1 MNIWDKTVK
10 FFTFK
15 NLDLPLSTI
24 QELSDHNALA
34 LSHGKILSDEL
45 ISLILKENKIEPK
58 TIGKIK
64 FVDFKTS
71 MDPLLFNRIIQ
82 NFPFVEE
89 INLEEISYLLE
100 HSLNHILKSF
110 AYLKGLKIIR
120 FGIIDESKIPLSI
133 ENLFLILSKFCDLKE
148 VSFQCLN
155 FIYQHDKDNQLR
167 FFDLIKPLK
176 ENISVKV
183 YSLSDTRDFALKMG
197 FGEINQYN
205 NQVFA
210 HQGGNNLYNQIG
222 LKSARKNEA
231 LEDQDYAEKIHKMEV
246 HIKNQSTEIDR
257 LSNTINRYDLTQTL
271 KKGNNTLY

>member
-10 FFTFK
+10 FFSFK
-15 NLDLPLSTI
+15 NYDLPLSTI

-64 FVDFKTS
+64 FVDFKAS

-89 INLEEISYLLE
+89 INLEEIGYLLE
-100 HSLNHILKSF
+100 HSLNQILKSLSF
-110 AYLKGLKIIR
+110 LKGLKIIK
-120 FGIIDESKIPLSI
+120 FGIIDESKIPLSC
-133 ENLFLILSKFCDLKE
+133 ENLFLTLSKFSDLKE
-148 VSFQCLN
+148 LSFQCLN
-155 FIYQHDKDNQLR
+155 FIYLPDQDNQQK

-183 YSLSDTRDFALKMG
+183 YNLSDTRDFALKMG
-197 FGEINQYN
+197 FSGINKVN

-210 HQGGNNLYNQIG
+210 HQGGSNLFSQIG
-222 LKSARKNEA
+222 LKSARKNGE
-231 LEDQDYAEKIHKMEV
+231 LEDQDYAEKINKMEL
-246 HIKNQSTEIDR
+246 HIKNQSNEIDR
-257 LSNTINRYDLTQTL
+257 LTHTINRFDRTQTL

>member
-10 FFTFK
+10 FFSFK
-15 NLDLPLSTI
+15 NFDLPLSTI

-45 ISLILKENKIEPK
+45 ITLILKENKIEPK

-64 FVDFKTS
+64 FVDFKAS
-71 MDPLLFNRIIQ
+71 MDALLFNRIIQ

-100 HSLNHILKSF
+100 HSLNHILKSLSF
-110 AYLKGLKIIR
+110 LKGLKIIK

-133 ENLFLILSKFCDLKE
+133 ENLFFTLSKFCDLRE
-148 VSFQCLN
+148 LSFQCLN
-155 FIYQHDKDNQLR
+155 FIYLPDKDNQQK

-176 ENISVKV
+176 ESISVKV
-183 YSLSDTRDFALKMG
+183 YDLSDTRNFAFQMG
-197 FGEINQYN
+197 FGGINKVN
-205 NQVFA
+205 NQVFG
-210 HQGGNNLYNQIG
+210 HQGGSNLFNQIG
-222 LKSARKNEA
+222 LKSARKNEES
-231 LEDQDYAEKIHKMEV
+231 EDQDYAEKINKMEL
-246 HIKNQSTEIDR
+246 HIKNQSQE
-257 LSNTINRYDLTQTL
+257 INRLTQTFNRFDLTQTF